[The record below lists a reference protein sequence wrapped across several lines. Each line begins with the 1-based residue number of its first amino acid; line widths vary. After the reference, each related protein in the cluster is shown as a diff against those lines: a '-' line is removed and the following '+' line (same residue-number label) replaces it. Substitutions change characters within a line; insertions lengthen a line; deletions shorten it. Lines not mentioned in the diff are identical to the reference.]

1 MIIPIFPEKV
11 GFLFGVTGLPI
22 AFAMVWYVAI
32 VNMGSHYKWMVG
44 FWLACIPFSVAHT
57 VNIGL
62 LANPQFLR
70 IQRFSLMFDLFCFDV
85 FQLFWWRNRSK
96 YVLLTK
102 TRTKRDFKGKI
113 NLCTKIPEWKLPTRV
128 RPYKAY
134 SQVSRYLLYF
144 FEYAEIESRF
154 WWC

>member
-62 LANPQFLR
+62 LANPQYLR
-70 IQRFSLMFDLFCFDV
+70 IQRFSLMFDLFFLCFSDFLV
-85 FQLFWWRNRSK
+85 
-96 YVLLTK
+96 TK
-102 TRTKRDFKGKI
+102 SI
-113 NLCTKIPEWKLPTRV
+113 EICPCLP
-128 RPYKAY
+128 KHKKMG
-134 SQVSRYLLYF
+134 F
-144 FEYAEIESRF
+144 
-154 WWC
+154 